1 MIIYK
6 LSEKDWWP
14 REGGGWLKCTERL
27 TCVILVTIFVPT
39 YWNKVLFSI
48 PGEGGKF
55 MYLPL
60 GCIPPGKNWKVLGPK
75 RFSEFATDFLKL
87 CTFAKLGLI
96 SQELRTRY
104 VYYFAV
110 WMTTSS
116 WQDCAKP
123 GKMLCYSTLT
133 STFQLDCCK

>member
-75 RFSEFATDFLKL
+75 RFSEFATEFLKL

-104 VYYFAV
+104 VYCFAV
-110 WMTTSS
+110 
-116 WQDCAKP
+116 
-123 GKMLCYSTLT
+123 
-133 STFQLDCCK
+133 